1 MRANARWG
9 THPKIREVDVHSFN
23 SDSLST
29 QEIFWIASPPADDRS
44 GSATGAEKNEYTI
57 SELASEFG
65 LTHRALRFYHSRGL
79 ISPQREGRR
88 RIFGRADRDRLAL
101 IVKGKKL
108 GFTLTEISQM
118 IEAQSG
124 RASAHTLKLSSEKCL
139 QQIAFFER
147 QMREAA
153 EALTELREI
162 HLALS
167 RQAIERGPVA

>member
-1 MRANARWG
+1 VPSFGNALAAQ
-9 THPKIREVDVHSFN
+9 DV
-23 SDSLST
+23 
-29 QEIFWIASPPADDRS
+29 FWIAS
-44 GSATGAEKNEYTI
+44 SAGDNAGNTTASEKAEYTI
-57 SELASEFG
+57 AELAQEFG
-65 LTHRALRFYHSRGL
+65 LTLRALRFYHSRGL
-79 ISPQREGRR
+79 ISPQRDGRR
-88 RIFGRADRDRLAL
+88 RIFSRADRDRLAL

-124 RASAHTLKLSSEKCL
+124 RADAHTLKLSADKCL
-139 QQIAFFER
+139 EQIASFER

-167 RQAIERGPVA
+167 KQAMERGPKG

>member
-1 MRANARWG
+1 
-9 THPKIREVDVHSFN
+9 VQSFN
-23 SDSLST
+23 SDSLSV
-29 QEIFWIASPPADDRS
+29 QDVFWIASPSSDDQS

-57 SELASEFG
+57 AELAREFG

-79 ISPQREGRR
+79 ISPQRAGRR
-88 RIFGRADRDRLAL
+88 RVFSRADRDRLAL

-124 RASAHTLKLSSEKCL
+124 RADAHSLKLSAEKCL

-147 QMREAA
+147 QMREAG
-153 EALTELREI
+153 EALAELREI
-162 HLALS
+162 HLSLCIQS
-167 RQAIERGPVA
+167 SKSGQKD

>member
-1 MRANARWG
+1 MQ
-9 THPKIREVDVHSFN
+9 SFN
-23 SDSLST
+23 SDSLSA
-29 QEIFWIASPPADDRS
+29 QDIFWIASPPADDQS
-44 GSATGAEKNEYTI
+44 GSGTGAEKTEYTI
-57 SELASEFG
+57 AELSKEFG
-65 LTHRALRFYHSRGL
+65 LTLRALRFYHSRGL
-79 ISPQREGRR
+79 IAPQREGRR
-88 RIFGRADRDRLAL
+88 RVFSRADRDRLAL

-124 RASAHTLKLSSEKCL
+124 RANAHTLKLSADKCL

-167 RQAIERGPVA
+167 KQAMERAPRI